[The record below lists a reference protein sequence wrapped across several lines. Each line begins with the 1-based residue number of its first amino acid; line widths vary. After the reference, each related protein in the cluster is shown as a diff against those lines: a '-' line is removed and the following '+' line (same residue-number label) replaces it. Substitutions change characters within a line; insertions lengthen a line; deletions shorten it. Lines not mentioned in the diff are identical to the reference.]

1 MNSIKAFSDFKL
13 NKQLLLAIEELGF
26 KEPTKIQKKAIP
38 LALNGHDIL
47 GIAQTGTGK
56 TAAYLLPLLMKVKF
70 AQGINPRGLILAP
83 TRELVLQIEEHARKI
98 SNYCDLRIGAVYGG
112 VGIKPQ
118 IEMVSRGLDI
128 LVATPGRLLDTYK
141 SGELILK
148 EIKTLVLDEADKI
161 MDMGFMPQ
169 IRRILEII
177 PVKRQNLLFS
187 ATMPER
193 VVELSYEFL
202 DFPIKVEVTPQASTV
217 NTISQE
223 LYYIEN
229 FKAKID
235 FLGHLLSSND
245 LSKVIVFVKTKSTAN
260 NLYKYLSRIK
270 IGEVRVMHSNK
281 DQNSRLNAINAFREG
296 IARVLV
302 STDVSARGLD
312 ISRVS
317 HVINFDVPLVYEDYV
332 HRVGRTGRA
341 KNEGIAITMANPAEV
356 YHISK
361 IENLINKKIPLK
373 KLPKD
378 ISVDPTPFDE
388 HQLIAREIDKQRK
401 KEDPSYKGAFH
412 PKKKKL
418 TRYVNK
424 KRKR

>member
-13 NKQLLLAIEELGF
+13 NKQLLSAIEELGF

-56 TAAYLLPLLMKVKF
+56 TAAFLLPLLMKVKF
-70 AQGINPRGLILAP
+70 AQGMNPRGLILAP

-118 IEMVSRGLDI
+118 IEMVGRGLDI

-148 EIKTLVLDEADKI
+148 EIKTMVLDEADKI

-193 VVELSYEFL
+193 VIELSYEFL

-217 NTISQE
+217 ETISQE
-223 LYYIEN
+223 LYYLEN

-260 NLYKYLSRIK
+260 NVYKYLLRIK

-341 KNEGIAITMANPAEV
+341 KNEGVAVTMANPAEV

-361 IENLINKKIPLK
+361 IEDLINKKIPLK
-373 KLPKD
+373 KLPRD
-378 ISVDPTPFDE
+378 IIVDPTPFDE
-388 HQLIAREIDKQRK
+388 QQLMAREIDKQRK
-401 KEDPSYKGAFH
+401 KEDPDFKGAFH
-412 PKKKKL
+412 LKKKKL
-418 TRYVNK
+418 TRYASK

>member
-13 NKQLLLAIEELGF
+13 NKQLLSAIEELGF
-26 KEPTKIQKKAIP
+26 REPTKIQKKAIP

-202 DFPIKVEVTPQASTV
+202 DFPLKVEVTPQASTV

-341 KNEGIAITMANPAEV
+341 QNEGIAITMANPAEV

-388 HQLIAREIDKQRK
+388 QQLMAREIDKQRK

-424 KRKR
+424 KRRR